1 MVSIYASMSVALLS
15 LFLLVAAT
23 TAAVP
28 SSSSVP
34 TTAAPP
40 VTHSI
45 HAHLHTNYG
54 VITFELLPDVAPKS
68 VANFVNLSTTGF
80 YNHTYFYRLEK
91 GFVLQGGGYYANQT
105 SNVTVPLEY
114 HLPNTN
120 WTVGLA
126 RAYEEPDS
134 GSSEYFINLGNNTAA
149 LAPGGSSKH
158 GYAVFAMVVGGF
170 DTIHTLL
177 GLPTH
182 FSNQDGM
189 TEFDKPWPIVEH
201 IQIVQY

>member
-1 MVSIYASMSVALLS
+1 MAREQ
-15 LFLLVAAT
+15 FLLLLVVVCAAM
-23 TAAVP
+23 VLP
-28 SSSSVP
+28 SDGV
-34 TTAAPP
+34 TAPP
-40 VTHSI
+40 TPTGPVSHSI

-54 VITFELLPDVAPKS
+54 AIIFELLPEAAPKS
-68 VANFVNLSTTGF
+68 VANFVNLSVTGF

-91 GFVLQGGGYYANQT
+91 GVVLQGGGYYANQT

-126 RAYEEPDS
+126 RGYEQPDS

-182 FSNQDGM
+182 YSNTDGM
-189 TEFDKPWPIVEH
+189 TEFDKPWPVVEY
-201 IQIVQY
+201 IQIVQH